1 MSHDKLFSLDDANA
15 LIPQLE
21 LVMEKMQRLGMKVR
35 EEVATLARER
45 GQLGLPDL
53 STQQVL
59 RLRPPLRPLFEEM
72 AQAVQEIEKYGC
84 YFKGLELGL
93 VDFPAEL
100 GGEIVEL
107 CWQYG
112 EKEIAFYHRRT
123 EGFAGRRPLN
133 PQQPKPRYY
142 Q

>member
-1 MSHDKLFSLDDANA
+1 MSHDKLFSLDDATA

-35 EEVATLARER
+35 EEIATLARER
-45 GQLGLPDL
+45 GQPGLPDL

-112 EKEIAFYHRRT
+112 EKELAFYHRRD

-133 PQQPKPRYY
+133 PQRHKPRYY